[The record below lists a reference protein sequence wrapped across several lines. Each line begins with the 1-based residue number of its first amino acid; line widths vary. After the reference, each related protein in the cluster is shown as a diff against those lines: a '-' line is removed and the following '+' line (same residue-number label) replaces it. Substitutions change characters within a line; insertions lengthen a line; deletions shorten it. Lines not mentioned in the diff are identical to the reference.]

1 MEICQLPSIVKP
13 YEKETTGFALS
24 FFVALNLRS
33 SSFLPLLSLQV
44 GSPMPGA
51 VDKVLVAAG
60 TRVEADTP
68 LCVVVAMKMEVMVK
82 APMGGVV
89 EEVCV
94 EEGGKV
100 VEGALLMRIV

>member
-1 MEICQLPSIVKP
+1 
-13 YEKETTGFALS
+13 
-24 FFVALNLRS
+24 
-33 SSFLPLLSLQV
+33 
-44 GSPMPGA
+44 MPGA

-82 APMGGVV
+82 APIGGVV